1 MNTPLLDRIRSP
13 KDLKEL
19 ELQELTA
26 LSAELRSVIL
36 ATVSENGGHL
46 ASNLGVVELTVALH
60 RIFQVPE
67 DRILWDVGHQ
77 SYVHKL
83 LTGRQEAFDHLRQGD
98 EVLTLE
104 DIFLKIT
111 MGENIVMSGDEKG
124 GNH

>member
-67 DRILWDVGHQ
+67 DRIL
-77 SYVHKL
+77 
-83 LTGRQEAFDHLRQGD
+83 
-98 EVLTLE
+98 
-104 DIFLKIT
+104 
-111 MGENIVMSGDEKG
+111 
-124 GNH
+124 